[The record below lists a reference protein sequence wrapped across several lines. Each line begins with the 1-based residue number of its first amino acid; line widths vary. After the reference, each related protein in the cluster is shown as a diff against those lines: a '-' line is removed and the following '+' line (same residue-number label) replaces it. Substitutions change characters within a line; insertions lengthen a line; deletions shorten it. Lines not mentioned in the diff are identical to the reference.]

1 MHVIVPLIV
10 ACVHAGGCAL
20 ITLALARVA
29 DLLARTHALLH
40 AGCRTGGLG
49 EIMRKPD
56 ITQ

>member
-1 MHVIVPLIV
+1 MIVPLIV

-29 DLLARTHALLH
+29 DLLARIHALLH

-56 ITQ
+56 ITL